1 MRVYDGYPVPDR
13 QYRDPY
19 RPASDRDV
27 AFFNR
32 ALSER
37 GVHRP
42 LNMSAADRN
51 RLTQAVSRVDDFH
64 QLFK

>member
-1 MRVYDGYPVPDR
+1 MRLYDGYPVPDR

-27 AFFNR
+27 LFFNN

-37 GVHRP
+37 GIRRP
-42 LNMSAADRN
+42 LNMSNTDRY
-51 RLTQAVSRVDDFH
+51 RLAQTISRVDDFH
-64 QLFK
+64 KLFK